1 MNRLEKDKMF
11 ILSAVTIELF
21 GYANKNK
28 QEYLNDY
35 GMAHFYDM
43 CADIVNEMMDGVEYQ
58 KYLIDISHFHNKKES
73 FDWYYMDIA
82 PSMFTYERIR
92 RVAGLQK
99 SKL

>member
-1 MNRLEKDKMF
+1 MF

-21 GYANKNK
+21 GYADKNK
-28 QEYLNDY
+28 QEYLDDY

-43 CADIVNEMMDGVEYQ
+43 CADIVNEMLDGVEYQ
-58 KYLIDISHFHNKKES
+58 KYLIDRCHFHTNHKTS
-73 FDWYYMDIA
+73 LDWYFMDRA
-82 PSMFTYERIR
+82 PSMFTDERIR